1 LFCHHIGDEE
11 VFSTVKGRRM
21 ASERER
27 MLAGE
32 LYFPYDPELVADTA
46 GVLEN
51 LFAYIWPRRTFPRLG
66 ISEPVMS
73 AVRDG
78 ALSTGA
84 ARDKF
89 AEVLNRAAFGKERVV
104 LTRRGKPLVAVVP
117 IEDVELLEAI
127 EDRTDAEE
135 ARAALAAWWAEGS
148 PSASLDEVLA
158 EDGLS
163 RDDLA
168 Q

>member
-1 LFCHHIGDEE
+1 
-11 VFSTVKGRRM
+11 
-21 ASERER
+21 
-27 MLAGE
+27 
-32 LYFPYDPELVADTA
+32 
-46 GVLEN
+46 
-51 LFAYIWPRRTFPRLG
+51 
-66 ISEPVMS
+66 MS

-78 ALSTGA
+78 TLSTGA
-84 ARDKF
+84 ARDRF

-135 ARAALAAWWAEGS
+135 ARAALAEWRAGGS

-158 EDGLS
+158 EHGLS